1 MTTTPSSAITGV
13 PTLVKRPADD
23 RGRTELAWLK
33 SRHSFSFGDYYDPEH
48 MGFRSL
54 RVIND
59 DIVAPGMGFGTHP
72 HRDAEIFTY
81 VIEGELAHKDS
92 MGNGRTIRAGDLQ
105 YMSAG
110 SGVQHSEFNSSQTTP
125 SHFLQV
131 WLKPNRTGGEPLYA
145 EKTLGSAAKPNA
157 LTLLLAPE
165 ARDGAV
171 AIRQDAEISFG
182 RLDAGKTLNISADQE
197 RGIYLH
203 VIAGE
208 LAVLWEKLS
217 EGDGASIEGA
227 DGLELEAMRDA
238 QFLVFLLS

>member
-1 MTTTPSSAITGV
+1 MGY
-13 PTLVKRPADD
+13 
-23 RGRTELAWLK
+23 RT
-33 SRHSFSFGDYYDPEH
+33 
-48 MGFRSL
+48 L

-59 DIVAPGMGFGTHP
+59 DIVAPGMGFGTHG

-92 MGNGRTIRAGDLQ
+92 MGNGRTIKAGDLQ

-131 WLKPNRTGGEPLYA
+131 WLKPSQTGGEPIYA
-145 EKTLGSAAKPNA
+145 EKTLGTAAKPNA

-182 RLDAGKTLNISADQE
+182 RLIAGNTLALHPGAD
-197 RGIYLH
+197 RGVYLH

-208 LAVLWEKLS
+208 IEVIGEKLGG
-217 EGDGASIEGA
+217 GDGASVEGA
-227 DGLELEAMRDA
+227 GSIEINGVRDA
-238 QFLVFLLS
+238 EFLAFVLS